1 MIEIKNLTK
10 CFGQVKAVDDLTI
23 TVKEGING
31 LVGENGAGK
40 STLLRLIADVY
51 QPSSGSIIVDGKSHK
66 DVTVKNNLFFL
77 SDNPY
82 ASKSSSIMDVF
93 KYYAALFPLDE
104 DVFREIMKSLKLPMD
119 RKVGTYSKGMKRQFL
134 LAIALSS
141 KAKYILLDEAF
152 DGLDPLVLDTIR
164 QEIIKRAD
172 QKTFVFSSHNISTLE
187 RLCDS
192 FILLSKGKCTSN
204 KDAEHIGENFVK
216 YQILVNG
223 EISKESLENIGL
235 KVLSFKKLGSIA
247 NVVFYNE
254 IDEDLINKYYKVIL
268 LERIPIDPDEL
279 IALEM
284 LSARKE
290 NE

>member
-1 MIEIKNLTK
+1 MIQISNLTK
-10 CFGQVKAVDDLTI
+10 CFGNVRAVDDLSITI
-23 TVKEGING
+23 NEGING

-51 QPSSGSIIVDGKSHK
+51 QPTSGEILIDGVSHK
-66 DVTVKNNLFFL
+66 DVFTKNNLFFL

-82 ASKSSSIMDVF
+82 APKTASVMDTF
-93 KYYAALFPLDE
+93 KYYEALFPLDE
-104 DVFREIMKSLKLPMD
+104 EVFKDIMKSLELPFD
-119 RKVGTYSKGMKRQFL
+119 RKVGTYSKGMKKQFL

-152 DGLDPLVLDTIR
+152 DGLDPLVLDILK
-164 QEIIKRAD
+164 QEIIKRSE
-172 QKTFVFSSHNISTLE
+172 QKTFLFSSHNISTLE

-192 FILLSKGKCTSN
+192 FILLSKGKCTTN
-204 KDAEHIGENFVK
+204 KEAEHIGENFVK

-223 EISKESLENIGL
+223 ELSKESLEKNDL

-254 IDEDLINKYYKVIL
+254 IDEEVIKKNFKVIL
-268 LERIPIDPDEL
+268 LEKIPIDPDEL

-290 NE
+290 NN